1 MKKTLLTATLGLSVL
16 TTVLGSVQA
25 PVWSQSE
32 ESVGNINLGQAR
44 NSARQAIESLNGGIS
59 EYRAEPAMHGPACLA
74 PFTDN
79 GDGSLTFT
87 FFGGA
92 PGSPLTMESV
102 VTVKQGDV
110 VEVLYNGPI
119 RPNSQADRST
129 SNTLGGDAFTEAC
142 VNRFTLISAK
152 NVARQAAEVENGG
165 LSQYRAEPSMH
176 GPSVDAPFVE
186 NEDGSLTFTFQG
198 RHPDNLEYTI
208 ESVVT
213 IAQDGEATIEYN
225 GPIRSR

>member
-1 MKKTLLTATLGLSVL
+1 MLTVM
-16 TTVLGSVQA
+16 LGSVPM
-25 PVWSQSE
+25 PVWSQTEDSTA
-32 ESVGNINLGQAR
+32 SINLGQAR
-44 NSARQAIESLNGGIS
+44 NTARQAIENLNGGLQ

-87 FFGGA
+87 FFGGPPA
-92 PGSPLTMESV
+92 SPFTTESV
-102 VTVKQGDV
+102 VTVRQGEV

-119 RPNSQADRST
+119 RPNTQADRSA
-129 SNTLGGDAFTEAC
+129 SGALGNDSIREDC
-142 VNRFTLISAK
+142 VSRITLISAK

-165 LSQYRAEPSMH
+165 LSQYRSEAAMH
-176 GPSVDAPFVE
+176 GPSVDAPFIE

-198 RHPDNLEYTI
+198 RHPENLNYTI

-213 IAQDGEATIEYN
+213 VTLEGEVNIEYN
-225 GPIRSR
+225 GPIR